1 MIARLFAL
9 ILILLVVG
17 VGTIFLFPDFADRI
31 GNPTL
36 NASIRKLKH
45 QTENIGALSGSS
57 NPKSLIENL
66 SNNAVE
72 MTNEVRSTAT
82 QVKSTI
88 DTKTQEVKQ
97 AADSVQNAYQA
108 VEKAKND
115 IQKVSIF
122 QTGSV
127 KVNSGVSQ

>member
-1 MIARLFAL
+1 MIARFLAL
-9 ILILLVVG
+9 ILLCIVVG
-17 VGTIFLFPDFADRI
+17 VGMIFLFPEFADRI
-31 GNPTL
+31 GNPTW
-36 NASIRKLKH
+36 NASIRNLKH
-45 QTENIGALSGSS
+45 QAENIGTFSGAS

-66 SNNAVE
+66 SNNAKD
-72 MTNEVRSTAT
+72 MTHDLQSTAT
-82 QVKSTI
+82 QVKNTI
-88 DTKTQEVKQ
+88 ETKTQEVKQ

-115 IQKVSIF
+115 IQKVSVF

>member
-1 MIARLFAL
+1 M
-9 ILILLVVG
+9 
-17 VGTIFLFPDFADRI
+17 IFLFPEFADRI
-31 GNPTL
+31 GNPTW

-45 QTENIGALSGSS
+45 QTENIGTFSGSS

-66 SNNAVE
+66 GTNARE
-72 MTNEVRSTAT
+72 ITNEMRSTAT
-82 QVKSTI
+82 QVKGTI
-88 DTKTQEVKQ
+88 ETKTQEVKQ

-115 IQKVSIF
+115 IQKVSVF